1 MRTNKDSWT
10 ITSSV
15 GRTALLVALG
25 RALETRRPDALISD
39 RFAEAFVRAAGDDS
53 LTPEAI
59 EEVVAAD
66 PAVADSVTMLRD
78 MMAARTLRIDTAVA
92 DATASGCAQAV
103 ILASGLDA
111 RAHRLPWAPGTPVF
125 EVDQPAVLEF
135 KNEVLDGLDAQ
146 TAARRTTVAC
156 DLRDDWLGALR
167 NAGFREDIPTV
178 WLAEGLLPY
187 LRAEDQQ
194 ALLTTIG
201 SVAPSGSV
209 LILDVPREP
218 FEPDHADFDASAFGV
233 TMDEL
238 FFDIGQFATQDWLDG
253 HGWATSSDSLV
264 ALLSEYGRPA
274 ADGSSW
280 TRMEQSLDLVVAHRR

>member
-25 RALETRRPDALISD
+25 RALETRRPDALIRD
-39 RFAEAFVRAAGDDS
+39 RFAEAFVRAAGEDS

-59 EEVVAAD
+59 DELVDSDPSVAG
-66 PAVADSVTMLRD
+66 SVTMLRD

-111 RAHRLPWAPGTPVF
+111 RAHRLPWASGTPVF

-135 KNEVLDGLDAQ
+135 KNGVLDQLDAQ
-146 TAARRTTVAC
+146 TAAHRTTVAC

-167 NAGFREDIPTV
+167 DAGFREDIPTV

-194 ALLTTIG
+194 TLLTTIG
-201 SVAPSGSV
+201 SAAPSGSV

-253 HGWATSSDSLV
+253 HGWATTSDSLV
-264 ALLSEYGRPA
+264 SLLSEYGRPA
-274 ADGSSW
+274 PEGSPW
-280 TRMEQSLDLVVAHRR
+280 TRMQQSLDLVVAHRR

>member
-167 NAGFREDIPTV
+167 EAGFREDITTV

-194 ALLTTIG
+194 ALLTTIR

-238 FFDIGQFATQDWLDG
+238 FFDIGQFDTQDWLDG
-253 HGWATSSDSLV
+253 HGWATSSESLV
-264 ALLSEYGRPA
+264 VLLSEYGRPA

>member
-1 MRTNKDSWT
+1 MRTNKDTWT

-39 RFAEAFVRAAGDDS
+39 RFADAFVRAAGDDT

-59 EEVVAAD
+59 EQLVSTD
-66 PAVADSVTMLRD
+66 PSVADSVTMLRD
-78 MMAARTLRIDTAVA
+78 MMAARTLRIDTTVA

-125 EVDQPAVLEF
+125 EVDQPAVLQF
-135 KNEVLDGLDAQ
+135 KDEVLEGLGAQ
-146 TAARRTTVAC
+146 TDAHRVTVAC

-167 NAGFREDIPTV
+167 DAGLREDVPTV

-187 LRAEDQQ
+187 LRAEDQES
-194 ALLTTIG
+194 LLTTIG

-209 LILDVPREP
+209 LVLDVPREP
-218 FEPDHADFDASAFGV
+218 FEPDHADFDGAAFGV

-238 FFDIGQFATQDWLDG
+238 FFDIGEFATQDWLDA
-253 HGWATSSDSLV
+253 HGWATTSDSLV
-264 ALLSEYGRPA
+264 ALLSDYGRPA
-274 ADGSSW
+274 SEKSPW
-280 TRMEQSLDLVVAHRR
+280 TRMQQSLDLVVAHRR

>member
-66 PAVADSVTMLRD
+66 PAVADSVTMLRE